1 MRMLKLEDVYDV
13 TVAKDGQEALDR
25 VKESMQAGDP
35 YNLIFMDVQM
45 PNMDGLDSTR
55 LIRQSGFSA
64 PIVALTAYAEE
75 VCICIIRNQGARAN
89 MVISPMSSNVWNPA
103 WTSSCQSPSGD
114 QRSNMFSRPIV
125 LPSKRKTKAIE
136 RHPKTRRT
144 QQPHHRRRHQAVKQK
159 HLFP

>member
-1 MRMLKLEDVYDV
+1 MHLDPLALSVCRLGKYPELLRLEKEADRVNTLALRVLYGFLTYMDDLVPSSPAEMYSNFLESMDAAVRKRLKLEDVYDV

-75 VCICIIRNQGARAN
+75 VCIHIIRTQGAQ
-89 MVISPMSSNVWNPA
+89 SNIILV
-103 WTSSCQSPSGD
+103 
-114 QRSNMFSRPIV
+114 
-125 LPSKRKTKAIE
+125 
-136 RHPKTRRT
+136 
-144 QQPHHRRRHQAVKQK
+144 
-159 HLFP
+159 